1 MLTVLVL
8 PYHDAIRLVPLAGWA
23 TLDLVSDFVR
33 QSMHAGLLV
42 TTSQI
47 RQAVH
52 LRASAIAKEG
62 QDSGVHSFASEF

>member
-1 MLTVLVL
+1 M
-8 PYHDAIRLVPLAGWA
+8 PLAGWA

-42 TTSQI
+42 TSQI